1 MKRLLVT
8 VLIVAWLSLL
18 IASYSALFLFPAPTD
33 AYSQTP
39 PPPDLSA
46 AYLPLLAALLIP
58 GIIRRL
64 ESFRRTGTG
73 DGDR

>member
-1 MKRLLVT
+1 MKRLLNT
-8 VLIVAWLSLL
+8 VVIISWLSLL
-18 IASYSALFLFPAPTD
+18 GTAYSALFLFPAPTD

-64 ESFRRTGTG
+64 KPFRRTGTG